1 MGAVLNDW
9 RNDFLGWQHD
19 LELQGRLTPALREA
33 CDELLAN
40 CAPDPAARFGVDR
53 ESGVPDLAYLR
64 RYPIESRLTALKIL
78 KDIGVMD
85 ALRTNH
91 PALHRRLVDE
101 LRGDAA
107 FG

>member
-1 MGAVLNDW
+1 MNDW
-9 RNDFLGWQHD
+9 RDDFRSWMDCLG
-19 LELQGRLTPALREA
+19 EAGRLDEQLMAA
-33 CDELLAN
+33 CEDLLAMG
-40 CAPDPAARFGVDR
+40 APDPAARFGVDR
-53 ESGVPDLAYLR
+53 ENGVPDLAYLR
-64 RYPIESRLTALKIL
+64 RYPLEGRLTALKIL

-101 LRGDAA
+101 LRGDTA